1 MKKMSKMAAVAA
13 VCAVVLPFAGFADG
27 IIPVKNYS
35 NKLTLAVNS
44 TTTLEA
50 ALAAAGASVSDL
62 TGNVYD
68 CLEKSGTGS
77 LQMNVSLAGFMGDI
91 FVTGGRLDV
100 SVSSAL
106 GSATT
111 VAGGE
116 TNGFVVVE
124 SSATVAWTGS
134 ESFSAADKTMFIAG
148 TGDDGNGALQAL
160 TTAVQQKG
168 VFGKCM
174 ILTSD
179 ASAYV
184 SGANAQDIREDKTI
198 VLNSF
203 KLSIGTDNNKRAVAF
218 RPTAVGPGKIELGTG
233 NFSLSNEMNF
243 SGDAADELISNGA
256 TLQYGAAPMDN
267 LPWTFVVAVPTTL
280 NLRAVE
286 GAAGGP
292 AEWTCPIR
300 LGSTL
305 TLTSENTENPYIK
318 LSGPISGTGSIF
330 VKGTNPESATTAA
343 KGIKVALANGGNS
356 FSGGIAARY
365 ATLCVANG
373 ALPVNGGAAAFT
385 NSTMSVLSDIG
396 VNLPSCRFAG
406 TCGVENAKA
415 ADFAALEVDDGAS
428 LAFDKVESLV
438 APGLWYGEDTT
449 VQWTTGKYLGGTYD
463 PSAAYSNEV
472 AMSLHKTAQGSTVDD
487 ATGGCLYTYS
497 GYIINTDVV
506 DRVWSFSGI
515 VKYRS
520 RLFVNGVAVYS
531 QTDASRYAGQATLH
545 PGANAFLFQATTQ
558 NTGTGTLDRKSGT
571 KTVTFEGESET
582 ETDASFLRGGSG
594 VWAFVIDRQGRNPL
608 STEMMSYS
616 NWEVPVD
623 PGDGSLFAIAT
634 TREEHEAQGLPLPS
648 ITAASATFGVG
659 STIDVGGR
667 DLSISNLT
675 GAATISNAVGSV
687 GGNSVAITGLWTLD
701 DATLAASSVLESDRE
716 VSFGPD
722 STFCV
727 APNGRDTKYGK
738 LLSVAA
744 SAVAISVIPTCDLDG
759 EGHPHWLPSISL
771 DGETLQLKHNPKG
784 MIISFR

>member
-1 MKKMSKMAAVAA
+1 MKKMSKMDAVAA
-13 VCAVVLPFAGFADG
+13 VCAVVLPFAGLADG

-160 TTAVQQKG
+160 MTVGQQKG

-174 ILTSD
+174 VLTAD

-184 SGANAQDIREDKTI
+184 SGANAQDMREDKTI
-198 VLNSF
+198 VLNNF
-203 KLSIGTDNNKRAVAF
+203 KLSICTDNNKRAVAL
-218 RPTAVGPGKIELGTG
+218 RPNAVGPGKIELGRGT
-233 NFSLSNEMNF
+233 FALSTDLNF
-243 SGDAADELISNGA
+243 SGDANDELIANGA
-256 TLQYGAAPMDN
+256 IFQYSAAPMDN
-267 LPWTFVVAVPTTL
+267 LSWTFVVAVPTTL
-280 NLRAVE
+280 NLRAAE
-286 GAAGGP
+286 GAAGGS
-292 AEWTCPIR
+292 AEWSCPIR
-300 LGSTL
+300 LDSTL
-305 TLTSENTENPYIK
+305 TLTSGDTQNPYIK
-318 LSGPISGTGSIF
+318 LSGPISGTGSMF
-330 VKGTNPESATTAA
+330 VKGTDPESATAAA
-343 KGIKVALANGGNS
+343 KGIKVALANDGNT
-356 FSGGIAARY
+356 FSGGIAAQY
-365 ATLCVANG
+365 ATLCVADG
-373 ALPVNGGAAAFT
+373 ALPTNGGAAAFT
-385 NSTMSVLSDIG
+385 NSTLSVLADTS
-396 VNLPSCRFAG
+396 VNLPPCKFAG
-406 TCGVENAKA
+406 ACLVGNARA
-415 ADFAALEVDDGAS
+415 ANFAALEVDDGAS

-438 APGLWYGEDTT
+438 VPGLWYGEDTT
-449 VQWTTGKYLGGTYD
+449 VQWTTVRYLGGTYD

-472 AMSLHKTAQGSTVDD
+472 VMSLHKTAQGSTVDD

-506 DRVWSFSGI
+506 DRVWSFSGV

-608 STEMMSYS
+608 SPEMMSYS

-634 TREEHEAQGLPLPS
+634 TREECEAQGLPLPS

-687 GGNSVAITGLWTLD
+687 GGNSVAITGLWTLE
-701 DATLAASSVLESDRE
+701 DATLAASSVLESDRT
-716 VSFGPD
+716 VSFGPA
-722 STFCV
+722 STFSV
-727 APNGRDTKYGK
+727 VPDGRDTKYGDVLSIAHSDIAISGMPACVQDGSGRMRWQPLISNDGK
-738 LLSVAA
+738 MLSVRY
-744 SAVAISVIPTCDLDG
+744 
-759 EGHPHWLPSISL
+759 
-771 DGETLQLKHNPKG
+771 NPIG
-784 MIISFR
+784 FIISFR

>member
-13 VCAVVLPFAGFADG
+13 VCAAILPFAGFSDG
-27 IIPVKNYS
+27 IIPEKTYS
-35 NKLTLAVNS
+35 NKLILTVDA

-77 LQMNVSLAGFMGDI
+77 LQMNVSLAGFTGDI
-91 FVTGGRLDV
+91 FVKGGRLDV
-100 SVSSAL
+100 SASSAL

-124 SSATVAWTGS
+124 SGATVAWTGS
-134 ESFSAADKTMFIAG
+134 TKFSAADKTMFIVG

-160 TTAVQQKG
+160 SSVQQANG
-168 VFGKCM
+168 VFGRNM
-174 ILTSD
+174 ILASN

-184 SGANAQDIREDKTI
+184 SGANAQDMREDKTI
-198 VLNSF
+198 VLNNF
-203 KLSIGTDNNKRAVAF
+203 KLSIGADNNRRAVAF
-218 RPTAVGPGKIELGTG
+218 RPSAIGPGKIELGRGT
-233 NFSLSNEMNF
+233 FALSTDLNF
-243 SGDAADELISNGA
+243 SGDANDELIANGA
-256 TLQYGAAPMDN
+256 ILQYSAAPMDN
-267 LPWTFVVAVPTTL
+267 LPWTFVIAVPTTL
-280 NLRAVE
+280 NLRATE
-286 GAAGGP
+286 GATGGS
-292 AEWTCPIR
+292 AEWPCPIR
-300 LGSTL
+300 LDNTL
-305 TLTSENTENPYIK
+305 TLTSGDTENPYIK
-318 LSGPISGTGSIF
+318 FSGTISGTGSIF
-330 VKGTNPESATTAA
+330 VKGTDPESATTAA
-343 KGIKVALANGGNS
+343 KGIKVVLANDGNT
-356 FSGGIAARY
+356 FSGGIAAQY
-365 ATLCVANG
+365 ATLCVADG

-385 NSTMSVLSDIG
+385 NSSLSVLSDIS
-396 VNLPSCRFAG
+396 VNLPPCKFAG
-406 TCGVENAKA
+406 TCSVANARA
-415 ADFAALEVDDGAS
+415 ANFAALEVDDGAS
-428 LAFDKVESLV
+428 MAFDKVESLV
-438 APGLWYGEDTT
+438 VPGLWFGSDNSVT
-449 VQWTTGKYLGGTYD
+449 WSTGKNLGGTYD
-463 PSAAYSNEV
+463 PTVAYSNEV
-472 AMSLHKTAQGSTVDD
+472 VVSLHKTAQGSTVDD
-487 ATGGCLYTYS
+487 ATSGCLYTYS

-506 DRVWSFSGI
+506 DRVWSFSGV

-520 RLFVNGVAVYS
+520 RLFINGVVVYS
-531 QTDASRYAGQATLH
+531 QTGASRYAGQATLH

-558 NTGTGTLDRKSGT
+558 NAGTGTIDRNSGT
-571 KTVTFEGESET
+571 KTVTFGGDTAT
-582 ETDASFLRGGSG
+582 ETDTSFIRGGNG
-594 VWAFVIDRQGRNPL
+594 VWAFVIDRQGHNPL

-616 NWEVPVD
+616 NWEVPID

-716 VSFGPD
+716 VSFGPA

-738 LLSVAA
+738 LLSVAH
-744 SAVAISVIPTCDLDG
+744 SAVAISGMPTCDLDG